1 MTDFSEKSCY
11 YNFINIGMGGTDMV
25 VIENLSKKVT
35 DDDVKHN
42 YFYRLVKSEISV
54 SMYDEP
60 TEIQAYGIEI
70 ERQDIIDDTVV
81 FIERDFVENI
91 SPQRHK
97 VKNLMKMLYDNTV
110 SPIHMIDI
118 LGDYIDEYISDFDE
132 MLKNI
137 VTC

>member
-11 YNFINIGMGGTDMV
+11 YIFIKIGIGGTYMV
-25 VIENLSKKVT
+25 VIESLSKKVT

-60 TEIQAYGIEI
+60 TKVQAYGIEI

-81 FIERDFVENI
+81 FIERDCVENI

-137 VTC
+137 ATC

>member
-1 MTDFSEKSCY
+1 M
-11 YNFINIGMGGTDMV
+11 I

-35 DDDVKHN
+35 EVDVKHN
-42 YFYRLVKSEISV
+42 YYYRLVKSKISV
-54 SMYDEP
+54 SMNGEL
-60 TEIQAYGIEI
+60 TGVQAYGIEV

-81 FIERDFVENI
+81 FIERDCVENI

-97 VKNLMKMLYDNTV
+97 VKNLLKMLYDNEV

-118 LGDYIDEYISDFDE
+118 LGDYIDEYTVDFDE

-137 VTC
+137 GTC